1 MWLQAFSYLESYET
15 VQVLLVAIQD
25 MLRALGGFSL
35 ILLIGCSAFGMARIT
50 LSHQSNFGQMV
61 AGNLHKAIIG
71 DSFGATDST
80 LGLLLT
86 FAFDITIVLI
96 LMGVMES
103 ILVSLYEES
112 QDNAKMIRCYTQAR
126 QLLMFGVFEE
136 KSGFALQVTAEGDLD
151 RAKSKRQQKLLHMLK
166 RSFALFKPLHIW
178 RRLRRVAPERYE
190 RVDKSSCS
198 TI

>member
-1 MWLQAFSYLESYET
+1 
-15 VQVLLVAIQD
+15 
-25 MLRALGGFSL
+25 
-35 ILLIGCSAFGMARIT
+35 MARIT

-103 ILVSLYEES
+103 ILVSLYEKS
-112 QDNAKMIRCYTQAR
+112 QDNAKMIRCYTQAQ
-126 QLLMFGVFEE
+126 QLLVFGVFEE
-136 KSGFALQVTAEGDLD
+136 QSGLALQLTTGTEADPNHASQ
-151 RAKSKRQQKLLHMLK
+151 RHQKLLHMLK

-190 RVDKSSCS
+190 H
-198 TI
+198 T